1 MIERIKAAKKPGDNQ
16 KLGSHFWMQLRSL
29 YTTNDTSIG
38 ALRVKDMQELVPLE
52 LLMALES
59 AGTANVGA
67 RSPGKAQH
75 SFPYPTD

>member
-1 MIERIKAAKKPGDNQ
+1 MIERIKAAKKSGDHQ

-29 YTTNDTSIG
+29 YTINDTSMG
-38 ALRVKDMQELVPLE
+38 ALQVKDMQELVPPE
-52 LLMALES
+52 LLKALES